1 MASTQSG
8 NGWTYLDGLAD
19 AHPGTS
25 KTTYEHP
32 RTDGD
37 RAKPNVSVLGKFD
50 GTRVIRL
57 SFRDG
62 DVLAD
67 HTAAAP
73 ILILGQTGSINL
85 TINDPAGVKHISLTP
100 GTAVHIAPKVVH
112 ALTAA
117 GPATANLLVL
127 GNSETN

>member
-1 MASTQSG
+1 MSTVSTTHSG
-8 NGWTYLDGLAD
+8 QGWAYLEGLAD
-19 AHPGTS
+19 PYPHS
-25 KTTYEHP
+25 EKTDYERP
-32 RTDGD
+32 RTDAT

-50 GTRVIRL
+50 GVRVIRL
-57 SFRDG
+57 AFREG

-73 ILILGQTGSINL
+73 ILVIGQTGSIDL
-85 TINDPAGVKHISLTP
+85 TVNDPDGVKHMTLAP

-112 ALTAA
+112 ALSAN

-127 GNSETN
+127 D